1 MKFPLFLVNEEI
13 QQIKLSRFE
22 FTDSRNF
29 EKNSVVLYP
38 SILFI
43 PWYKSKLLIFV
54 AVLYSYTKRP
64 KLDENVQTKNSALAN
79 WKKSSTKAFCTF
91 GWYLLKISDAFSAV
105 VRLPITENKLSC
117 CLDSVIAELS
127 SEATNMASEFW
138 LGNNRFLAFWIWKYC
153 LINLV

>member
-1 MKFPLFLVNEEI
+1 MGISK
-13 QQIKLSRFE
+13 
-22 FTDSRNF
+22 
-29 EKNSVVLYP
+29 KNSVVLYP

-79 WKKSSTKAFCTF
+79 WKKSSTKAFCIF

-127 SEATNMASEFW
+127 SEATNMSLEFE
-138 LGNNRFLAFWIWKYC
+138 LVNRFLAFWIWKYC